1 MELPDLSSPSRGG
14 CLPHRGGRDRPA
26 ILVQAMDGG
35 LSMDWEIR
43 IALGVCGV
51 AMVAI
56 VVWAT
61 AAIMATGECSDR
73 GGRPILANNVIVCL
87 KPEALQ

>member
-1 MELPDLSSPSRGG
+1 
-14 CLPHRGGRDRPA
+14 
-26 ILVQAMDGG
+26 
-35 LSMDWEIR
+35 MDWEIR